1 MDFLFRFKSAVALAV
16 FSIFCIISLFVQG
29 SGFTLTFEGFG
40 SVLVMPFQKG
50 YHVTQKSVHKLWAG
64 FTELGDVRKELDATR
79 VKLGQYE
86 GTAEELSQ
94 IKNENAQ
101 LRELLA
107 MKPKVGFDS
116 IPALIISKDPDNWFR
131 TIIVNRGS
139 DDGVKV
145 NMPVIAYNGDLKAV
159 VGKVIEV
166 RGSVSRILP
175 AISPDMKIG
184 VMLQESR
191 YPGLMEG
198 YSGESSLCRV
208 DYVSRSAQMKPGD
221 IVITS
226 GQGGVFP
233 QGLLVGNV
241 LKVLSSKTS
250 SFQQV
255 LVKPIIDYDQVE
267 QVYIIKKEPDAS
279 ILELTEGAE
288 Q

>member
-1 MDFLFRFKSAVALAV
+1 MDFFIRFKSIAALAV

-29 SGFTLTFEGFG
+29 SGFSLTFEGLG
-40 SVLVMPFQKG
+40 SALVMPFQKG
-50 YHVTQKSVHKLWAG
+50 YHGTQSGVHNLWAG
-64 FTELGDVRKELDATR
+64 FTELGDVRKELDETR
-79 VKLGQYE
+79 MKLSQYE

-94 IKNENAQ
+94 IRNENTQ

-107 MKPKVGFDS
+107 MKPKVGYDS
-116 IPALIISKDPDNWFR
+116 IPAMIISKDPDNWFR
-131 TIIVNRGS
+131 TIIINRGS
-139 DDGVKV
+139 NDGVKI

-198 YSGESSLCRV
+198 YSANASLCRV
-208 DYVSRSAQMKPGD
+208 DYMSRSAQMKPGD
-221 IVITS
+221 MIITS

-267 QVYIIKKEPDAS
+267 QVFIIKKEPDSS
-279 ILELTEGAE
+279 ILEMLEGA